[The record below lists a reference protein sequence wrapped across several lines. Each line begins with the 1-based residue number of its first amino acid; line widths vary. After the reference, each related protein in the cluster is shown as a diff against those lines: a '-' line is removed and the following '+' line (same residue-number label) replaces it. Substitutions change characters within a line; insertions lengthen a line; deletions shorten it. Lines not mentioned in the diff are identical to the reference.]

1 MGGGKERKETDARQA
16 AIAQSQYQTGQDL
29 TKAGTDTT
37 AQGLSLFNPAI
48 DFYSKLASGDS
59 SKMVQAA
66 APIISNITK
75 QYAST
80 KQNIQ
85 DTVPA
90 GAGRAFALASLGR
103 EQANANSGALNN
115 AYMSAFPAL
124 ANIGGQVSGV
134 GLQQTG
140 AGLRGTEGAAQTN
153 NQLQQ
158 VQQQRKASQLGFFG
172 SLAGAAA
179 APFTGG
185 MSGIFKAGGG
195 SGFSMPGSNFGGF
208 APAGV
213 SLPSSTLSFPGYK

>member
-1 MGGGKERKETDARQA
+1 MGGGSERKATDARQA

-29 TKAGTDTT
+29 TKSGSDITSK
-37 AQGLSLFNPAI
+37 GLDLYSPAI
-48 DFYSKLASGDS
+48 NFYKGLASGDY

-66 APIISNITK
+66 APILSNISK
-75 QYAST
+75 QYT
-80 KQNIQ
+80 NVKQNVM
-85 DTVPA
+85 DTTPS
-90 GAGRAFALASLGR
+90 GAGRAFAVASLGR
-103 EQANANSGALNN
+103 DQANANAGALNN
-115 AYMSAFPAL
+115 AYMSAFTNL
-124 ANIGGQVSGV
+124 AGLGDKISGV

-185 MSGIFKAGGG
+185 L
-195 SGFSMPGSNFGGF
+195 SMAAS
-208 APAGV
+208 A
-213 SLPSSTLSFPGYK
+213 PSSMNKFASNWYNVAPVA